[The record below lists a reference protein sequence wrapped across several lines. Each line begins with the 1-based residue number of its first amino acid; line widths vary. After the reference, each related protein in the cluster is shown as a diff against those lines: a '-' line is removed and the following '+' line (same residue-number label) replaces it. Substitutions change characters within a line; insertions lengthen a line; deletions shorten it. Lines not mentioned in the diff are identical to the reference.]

1 MKKKIK
7 LEIDLVKRIIDNLMD
22 KELKN
27 LLLSKINKKT
37 SKLELDIS
45 NLDEETDEIEQ
56 SNKYFNIY

>member
-1 MKKKIK
+1 
-7 LEIDLVKRIIDNLMD
+7 MD